1 MFKGKKGQALASD
14 IGKRSKTFV
23 PGEKI
28 PEKKTGPSKEDIE
41 LIKVSQISMHVLSV
55 SMSKKN
61 SYRWQ
66 YWIDHLQSYN
76 KNLIWQ
82 RKDKRWSSKITSRNS
97 CLDFQIFYSVLIF
110 FLAYVDR
117 HFCTNSNLLHIL
129 WFCCWSNISHCY
141 SIILSILNWV
151 SVDFSLLIQ
160 F

>member
-41 LIKVSQISMHVLSV
+41 LIKVSQISMHVLFV

-82 RKDKRWSSKITSRNS
+82 RKDKSRSSKITSRNS

-110 FLAYVDR
+110 FWHMLIDIFAQIQIYYT
-117 HFCTNSNLLHIL
+117 FCGFAVGVIYPTVIL
-129 WFCCWSNISHCY
+129 
-141 SIILSILNWV
+141 
-151 SVDFSLLIQ
+151 
-160 F
+160 

>member
-41 LIKVSQISMHVLSV
+41 LIKVSQISMHVLFV

-76 KNLIWQ
+76 KHLIWQ

-110 FLAYVDR
+110 FWHTSMLIDIFAQIQIYYT
-117 HFCTNSNLLHIL
+117 FCGFAVGVIYPTVIL
-129 WFCCWSNISHCY
+129 
-141 SIILSILNWV
+141 
-151 SVDFSLLIQ
+151 
-160 F
+160 